1 VIRREGRAFVELLAA
16 WGFAIA
22 QPLLDVFGRAPEQ
35 FAFRA
40 AQTATIV
47 PPE

>member
-40 AQTATIV
+40 AQPATIV